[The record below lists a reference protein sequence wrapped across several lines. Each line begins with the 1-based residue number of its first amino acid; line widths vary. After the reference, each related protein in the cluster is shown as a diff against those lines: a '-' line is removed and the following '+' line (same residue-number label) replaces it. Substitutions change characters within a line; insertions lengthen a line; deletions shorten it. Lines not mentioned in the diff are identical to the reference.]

1 MVTFLYWNTGT
12 ATEGTDYSI
21 LMSTTTIEIEVVP
34 SPSPSPSPPP
44 SRPPPRPPPPLGG
57 LNKRKRSDNTIEEI
71 VGLIQIEADNTP
83 DEGSDTF
90 SVQLMS
96 ASFRGISL
104 SISGTVLQYTIQDGM
119 FV

>member
-1 MVTFLYWNTGT
+1 MLTFLYWNTGT

-21 LMSTTTIEIEVVP
+21 LMSTTTIEIV

-44 SRPPPRPPPPLGG
+44 SRPPPPTGRK
-57 LNKRKRSDNTIEEI
+57 KRKRSDNTIEEI

-83 DEGSDTF
+83 GEGSDTF

-104 SISGTVLQYTIQDGM
+104 SISDTVLQYTIQDGM
-119 FV
+119 FA